1 MSTFNGVFCAKLYE
15 KGQEI
20 TADSLKGEDG
30 DVLSSDITTGDPGD
44 DGVLKMVEVI
54 TLVTDTTV
62 MIPNPVD
69 SDTSVYRIKKP
80 ALTNNDLLVVDH
92 NSVEF
97 TKMYKEY
104 AQTLTFYKRDNEWV
118 L

>member
-1 MSTFNGVFCAKLYE
+1 MSTFNEVFCAKLYE
-15 KGQEI
+15 KGMEI
-20 TADSLKGEDG
+20 TADSLRGDPGSVISSDVTTGEDG
-30 DVLSSDITTGDPGD
+30 D
-44 DGVLKMVEVI
+44 DGTLKMVEVV

-69 SDTSVYRIKKP
+69 LDTSVYRIKKP
-80 ALTNNDLLVVDH
+80 ALTNNDLLVVNH

>member
-20 TADSLKGEDG
+20 TADSLKGDPG
-30 DVLSSDITTGDPGD
+30 NVLSTDVTEGDPGVN
-44 DGVLKMVEVI
+44 GVLKLIEVI

-92 NSVEF
+92 KSVEF
-97 TKMYKEY
+97 TKMYKDH